1 MCNTETSELSHTEDA
16 VSKMLPVVS
25 SLLATIR
32 TIGSAD
38 SSDRVDERG
47 NKERSNKQDN
57 NQCDN

>member
-1 MCNTETSELSHTEDA
+1 METSELIHTEDV

-25 SLLATIR
+25 SLLATNR
-32 TIGSAD
+32 TIGSTD

-47 NKERSNKQDN
+47 NKERNNKQDN

>member
-1 MCNTETSELSHTEDA
+1 METSELSHTEDV

-32 TIGSAD
+32 TLGLTD
-38 SSDRVDERG
+38 SSDCIDESS
-47 NKERSNKQDN
+47 NKKCNNKQDN